1 MSTKQKKLAMNQ
13 KSIYGVSRLKSKNM
27 WTTGKRLMGVI
38 KKSNL
43 LILLAIVITIIGTVM
58 QVYTP
63 KRLGAAI
70 TLVFDGFRG
79 STAIDFDA
87 VLVILLTVFTMIVGV
102 FITTFLQQRL
112 MVVVAQKATYTLR
125 NEFKAKMNKVP
136 VSYFDKNA
144 NGTLMSVASNDVDNI
159 ATYLQES
166 LTTLVSGIVLLVG
179 FFWMMISISPLLTG
193 IACLFIPCSTVI
205 MLIISPK
212 TKKYTKAYY
221 GSLGELNTQIEETY
235 QGFAVVKSFNGEDA
249 AIVKFDDVNENMV
262 KKGGK
267 SRFFGGMMF
276 PITGL
281 VQKSIYV
288 FIAIVGSVNVVSGT
302 ILIGNMQAFLQ
313 YSTQFTLPI
322 MRISQSLGNFFAMLA
337 SAERVFDM
345 LDSEEMLEY
354 KNEFLNNDSEIAKVV
369 FEHIKFGYTDEPVMK
384 DFCLEVQDG
393 QMVAIVGHTG
403 AGKTTLINLLER
415 FYEIQAGGIRIDGT
429 DIRNEQRGVIRQ
441 QMGMVLQDKIGR
453 ASCRERVS

>member
-144 NGTLMSVASNDVDNI
+144 NGTLM
-159 ATYLQES
+159 
-166 LTTLVSGIVLLVG
+166 
-179 FFWMMISISPLLTG
+179 
-193 IACLFIPCSTVI
+193 
-205 MLIISPK
+205 
-212 TKKYTKAYY
+212 
-221 GSLGELNTQIEETY
+221 
-235 QGFAVVKSFNGEDA
+235 
-249 AIVKFDDVNENMV
+249 
-262 KKGGK
+262 
-267 SRFFGGMMF
+267 
-276 PITGL
+276 
-281 VQKSIYV
+281 
-288 FIAIVGSVNVVSGT
+288 
-302 ILIGNMQAFLQ
+302 
-313 YSTQFTLPI
+313 
-322 MRISQSLGNFFAMLA
+322 
-337 SAERVFDM
+337 
-345 LDSEEMLEY
+345 
-354 KNEFLNNDSEIAKVV
+354 
-369 FEHIKFGYTDEPVMK
+369 
-384 DFCLEVQDG
+384 
-393 QMVAIVGHTG
+393 
-403 AGKTTLINLLER
+403 
-415 FYEIQAGGIRIDGT
+415 
-429 DIRNEQRGVIRQ
+429 
-441 QMGMVLQDKIGR
+441 
-453 ASCRERVS
+453 